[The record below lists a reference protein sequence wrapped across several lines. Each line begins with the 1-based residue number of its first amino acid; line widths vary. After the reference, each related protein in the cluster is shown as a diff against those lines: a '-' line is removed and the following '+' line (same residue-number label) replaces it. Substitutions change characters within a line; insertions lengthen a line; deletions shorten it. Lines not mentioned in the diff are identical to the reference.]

1 MLDARGQIVNNQG
14 MLLEPEIP
22 VPPHTFNIHVGNDGK
37 ITGVVDGEPEVLGQ
51 IQLAEFD
58 NPHGLEQGGD
68 NLFFAS
74 EASGEPRT
82 GVPGTNG
89 LVIIQSGM
97 LKGLMQISLMQ

>member
-1 MLDARGQIVNNQG
+1 

-58 NPHGLEQGGD
+58 NPHGLEQG
-68 NLFFAS
+68 
-74 EASGEPRT
+74 
-82 GVPGTNG
+82 
-89 LVIIQSGM
+89 
-97 LKGLMQISLMQ
+97 